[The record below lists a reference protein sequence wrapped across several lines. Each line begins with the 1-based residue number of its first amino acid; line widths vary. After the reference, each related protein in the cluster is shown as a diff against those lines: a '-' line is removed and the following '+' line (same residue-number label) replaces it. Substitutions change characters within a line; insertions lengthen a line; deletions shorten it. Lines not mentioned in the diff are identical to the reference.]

1 MEYGSLF
8 HYDEVE
14 GALEYCREIKE
25 KGYKVFVQPVGTS
38 SYTDI
43 QLLHLIE
50 KVNELQPYSFY
61 LVDTLGLMHKNDIA
75 RFLSDQY

>member
-1 MEYGSLF
+1 M
-8 HYDEVE
+8 
-14 GALEYCREIKE
+14 
-25 KGYKVFVQPVGTS
+25 QPVGTS

-75 RFLSDQY
+75 RFFI